1 MKTVFT
7 TLSVIFGVIF
17 SHSVLAQDVTIY
29 YTNDIHAHV
38 NPAKII
44 AVDKNRLIGGMAN
57 IAGIVNE
64 AKKKSKDVF
73 FFDAGDYFT
82 GPYISTLTKG
92 EAIID
97 IMNTMPFDAV
107 SVGNHEFDHG
117 VPNMVSQLSKAKFPI
132 LLGNIYYTDTNK
144 PVWDHPWTIIE
155 KDGLK
160 IGVIGLHGLSLIH
173 I

>member
-73 FFDAGDYFT
+73 FFDAGGNDSNLLIVFYVQ
-82 GPYISTLTKG
+82 
-92 EAIID
+92 
-97 IMNTMPFDAV
+97 IMPDDLVM
-107 SVGNHEFDHG
+107 
-117 VPNMVSQLSKAKFPI
+117 QLHRF
-132 LLGNIYYTDTNK
+132 
-144 PVWDHPWTIIE
+144 
-155 KDGLK
+155 
-160 IGVIGLHGLSLIH
+160 
-173 I
+173 

>member
-38 NPAKII
+38 NPAKIL

-64 AKKKSKDVF
+64 AKKK
-73 FFDAGDYFT
+73 
-82 GPYISTLTKG
+82 
-92 EAIID
+92 
-97 IMNTMPFDAV
+97 
-107 SVGNHEFDHG
+107 
-117 VPNMVSQLSKAKFPI
+117 KAKMCFSLMQATI
-132 LLGNIYYTDTNK
+132 LPGRISA
-144 PVWDHPWTIIE
+144 P
-155 KDGLK
+155 
-160 IGVIGLHGLSLIH
+160 
-173 I
+173 

>member
-17 SHSVLAQDVTIY
+17 SHSVLTQDVTIY

-38 NPAKII
+38 NPAKIL

-117 VPNMVSQLSKAKFPI
+117 VPNMVSQLSKAKFPHSAGKY
-132 LLGNIYYTDTNK
+132 LLHRY
-144 PVWDHPWTIIE
+144 E
-155 KDGLK
+155 
-160 IGVIGLHGLSLIH
+160 
-173 I
+173 

>member
-57 IAGIVNE
+57 IQASLM
-64 AKKKSKDVF
+64 KRRK
-73 FFDAGDYFT
+73 
-82 GPYISTLTKG
+82 
-92 EAIID
+92 
-97 IMNTMPFDAV
+97 
-107 SVGNHEFDHG
+107 
-117 VPNMVSQLSKAKFPI
+117 KAKMCFSLMQATI
-132 LLGNIYYTDTNK
+132 LPGRISA
-144 PVWDHPWTIIE
+144 P
-155 KDGLK
+155 
-160 IGVIGLHGLSLIH
+160 
-173 I
+173 

>member
-1 MKTVFT
+1 
-7 TLSVIFGVIF
+7 
-17 SHSVLAQDVTIY
+17 
-29 YTNDIHAHV
+29 
-38 NPAKII
+38 
-44 AVDKNRLIGGMAN
+44 
-57 IAGIVNE
+57 
-64 AKKKSKDVF
+64 KKKRKDVF

-107 SVGNHEFDHG
+107 SVGNHEFDHV

-144 PVWDHPWTIIE
+144 PV
-155 KDGLK
+155 
-160 IGVIGLHGLSLIH
+160 
-173 I
+173 

>member
-1 MKTVFT
+1 MMKTVFT

-38 NPAKII
+38 NPAKILD
-44 AVDKNRLIGGMAN
+44 VDKNRLIGGMAN

-107 SVGNHEFDHG
+107 AVGNHEFDHG
-117 VPNMVSQLSKAKFPI
+117 VPNMVSQLTKAKFPI
-132 LLGNIYYTDTNK
+132 LLSKNNYTSTKKTLMKQPTPNN
-144 PVWDHPWTIIE
+144 E
-155 KDGLK
+155 KKG
-160 IGVIGLHGLSLIH
+160 
-173 I
+173 

>member
-1 MKTVFT
+1 MRTVFT
-7 TLSVIFGVIF
+7 TLSVIFSVMF
-17 SHSVLAQDVTIY
+17 SHSILAQDVTIY

-38 NPAKII
+38 NPAKIP
-44 AVDKNRLIGGMAN
+44 AVDKNRLVGGMAN

-64 AKKKSKDVF
+64 AKKKNKDVF

-132 LLGNIYYTDTNK
+132 LLGNIYYTD
-144 PVWDHPWTIIE
+144 
-155 KDGLK
+155 
-160 IGVIGLHGLSLIH
+160 
-173 I
+173 

>member
-57 IAGIVNE
+57 ISGIVNE
-64 AKKKSKDVF
+64 AKMCFSLMQ
-73 FFDAGDYFT
+73 ATILPGR
-82 GPYISTLTKG
+82 IS
-92 EAIID
+92 A
-97 IMNTMPFDAV
+97 P
-107 SVGNHEFDHG
+107 
-117 VPNMVSQLSKAKFPI
+117 
-132 LLGNIYYTDTNK
+132 
-144 PVWDHPWTIIE
+144 
-155 KDGLK
+155 
-160 IGVIGLHGLSLIH
+160 
-173 I
+173 

>member
-1 MKTVFT
+1 MKTAFT

-38 NPAKII
+38 NPAKIL

-92 EAIID
+92 EA
-97 IMNTMPFDAV
+97 TV
-107 SVGNHEFDHG
+107 S
-117 VPNMVSQLSKAKFPI
+117 
-132 LLGNIYYTDTNK
+132 YTHL
-144 PVWDHPWTIIE
+144 W
-155 KDGLK
+155 
-160 IGVIGLHGLSLIH
+160 
-173 I
+173 